1 MAVAADKAAVK
12 ADIRDSRRGHEFKLC
27 GEEIRLRD
35 SVFFVEKLHD
45 IELHE
50 VAALVASEGQAADEN
65 VEFLA
70 LYDLGGLALAHG
82 AVKMRE
88 QVGYDELRLAV
99 SVAD

>member
-1 MAVAADKAAVK
+1 MILSFTRSLPSSLLK
-12 ADIRDSRRGHEFKLC
+12 R
-27 GEEIRLRD
+27 
-35 SVFFVEKLHD
+35 
-45 IELHE
+45 
-50 VAALVASEGQAADEN
+50 QAADEN

-88 QVGYDELRLAV
+88 QVGYDKLRLAV